1 MAVDAR
7 QSKLACR
14 SHQSLLCL
22 QQYAQTGARD
32 VFQAAA
38 VERDGS
44 LDLIEK
50 RPAGRTRARPTRPP
64 NEAAAVRAK
73 TNPEHCPSLRRFRG
87 RKPTLPPAFFEM

>member
-14 SHQSLLCL
+14 SHQSLLGL

-38 VERDGS
+38 VERDRS
-44 LDLIEK
+44 LDLLEK
-50 RPAGRTRARPTRPP
+50 RLGDRTLGGIQPP
-64 NEAAAVRAK
+64 RNEDAPVRAK
-73 TNPEHCPSLRRFRG
+73 INREHSHSLRPFRG